1 MEGTDRLFCMSH
13 LYRIERAQIINTN
26 LQTAWDFLSNPRNLN
41 RITPDSMQFEVC
53 SELPDAMYAG
63 LLIEYKIHLPLLGQ
77 QTWLS
82 EIKYL
87 NSGHSFVDEQRMG
100 PYKFWYHYHSIEAV
114 EEGVCFK
121 DQIHYRLP
129 GAPFDRLVHALYV
142 RKQLATVFD
151 YRCQRLVELLEA

>member
-1 MEGTDRLFCMSH
+1 VEGADRLFCMSH

-142 RKQLATVFD
+142 KKQLATVFD
-151 YRCQRLVELLEA
+151 YRCQRLAELLDA

>member
-1 MEGTDRLFCMSH
+1 MSH

-41 RITPDSMQFEVC
+41 RITPDSMKFELC
-53 SELPDAMYAG
+53 SELPDDMYAG
-63 LLIEYKIHLPLLGQ
+63 LLIEYKIHLPLLGH

-114 EEGVCFK
+114 EQAVCFK

-142 RKQLATVFD
+142 KKQLTTVFD
-151 YRCQRLVELLEA
+151 YRCQRLAELLEA